1 MLHSTK
7 KKGGRFEF
15 WVTQMTGHWA
25 AAFHQFEGGLF
36 FISKSFS
43 SIAFPFI
50 ALHLKWKIILF
61 FFVFNSNW
69 FFFFFISN
77 GICSTIRDG
86 PPRRTLSSELFCSTR
101 VDSFSFLPSSRCYN
115 TVIVIV
121 LFRLQKKREKKELAV
136 F

>member
-50 ALHLKWKIILF
+50 ALHLKWKTIF
-61 FFVFNSNW
+61 FFCF
-69 FFFFFISN
+69 
-77 GICSTIRDG
+77 
-86 PPRRTLSSELFCSTR
+86 
-101 VDSFSFLPSSRCYN
+101 
-115 TVIVIV
+115 
-121 LFRLQKKREKKELAV
+121 
-136 F
+136 